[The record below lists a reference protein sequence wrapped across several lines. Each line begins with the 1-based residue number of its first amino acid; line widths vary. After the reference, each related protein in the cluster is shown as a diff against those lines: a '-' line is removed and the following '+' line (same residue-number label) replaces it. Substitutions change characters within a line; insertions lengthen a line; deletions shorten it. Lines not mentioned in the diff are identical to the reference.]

1 MTPNP
6 GSDSALV
13 RRIHIDTDPGLDDLL
28 ALASPEVKLEAI
40 TTVAGNASIEA
51 VTANACRLLALA
63 GMEIPVA
70 RGAAGPLSLI
80 SVHAEAAHGA
90 DGRKGI
96 VLPVRDAVPLPS

>member
-28 ALASPEVKLEAI
+28 ALALKLASPEVKLEAI
-40 TTVAGNASIEA
+40 TTMAGNASIEA
-51 VTANACRLLALA
+51 ATANACRLLALA

-70 RGAAGPLSLI
+70 RGAAGPLSL
-80 SVHAEAAHGA
+80 
-90 DGRKGI
+90 
-96 VLPVRDAVPLPS
+96 

>member
-40 TTVAGNASIEA
+40 TTMA
-51 VTANACRLLALA
+51 
-63 GMEIPVA
+63 
-70 RGAAGPLSLI
+70 
-80 SVHAEAAHGA
+80 
-90 DGRKGI
+90 
-96 VLPVRDAVPLPS
+96 